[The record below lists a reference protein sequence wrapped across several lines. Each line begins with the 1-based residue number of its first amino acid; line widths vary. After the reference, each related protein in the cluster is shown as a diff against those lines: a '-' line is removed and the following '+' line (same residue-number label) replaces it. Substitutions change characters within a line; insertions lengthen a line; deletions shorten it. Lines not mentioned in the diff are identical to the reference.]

1 MQIEIFQTMLSEIL
15 IKYSSLFLNKVN
27 KESIRL
33 FLESSPQYPNLL
45 SVVQTLQYASL
56 KVQVGQCDWD
66 YLKNLK
72 SPFLLHVKMKSQ
84 ERLIISK
91 WDNKFNVLKVFNTK
105 NGIWETTGR
114 ECLDR
119 LWNGVVIYTKANTI
133 RSYYL
138 KDKMLLILFIV
149 IFVFIANV
157 IFKQWDIHFL
167 YILPVIIGLLVSL
180 CTYWQSNIYKI
191 NIVEKICHSLSIT
204 DCEAVKKSS
213 SGFLKKLNM
222 SSMALSFFISQLIC
236 IVISVVLDINNI
248 LYCLYIVPAIL
259 FTPLTYY
266 SVYNQIRIRKI
277 CPLCLMILICVFAE
291 ALVFICVPMSTSK
304 LLRGLILWGL
314 VNTCILGILYFY
326 SHIHLTQQ
334 EQLKTKIQLLK
345 LKREKR
351 IILLESSPIE
361 LIKSP
366 MWFGKEKASINIT
379 TIISPSCQH
388 CRKVVF
394 ELLTLIEKGI
404 DFRWNIMLG
413 KIMNEDSQKIE
424 MWVQEYIS
432 DKNKFLKSLHLWSN
446 ERTRCL
452 HYSLNSVNQ
461 DIRVSEICY
470 DFEYKMKKL
479 NVLGFPQIVL
489 NDRLLSTIYTAKDLE
504 FIIADLSQ

>member
-1 MQIEIFQTMLSEIL
+1 M
-15 IKYSSLFLNKVN
+15 
-27 KESIRL
+27 
-33 FLESSPQYPNLL
+33 
-45 SVVQTLQYASL
+45 
-56 KVQVGQCDWD
+56 
-66 YLKNLK
+66 
-72 SPFLLHVKMKSQ
+72 
-84 ERLIISK
+84 
-91 WDNKFNVLKVFNTK
+91 
-105 NGIWETTGR
+105 
-114 ECLDR
+114 
-119 LWNGVVIYTKANTI
+119 
-133 RSYYL
+133 
-138 KDKMLLILFIV
+138 
-149 IFVFIANV
+149 
-157 IFKQWDIHFL
+157 
-167 YILPVIIGLLVSL
+167 
-180 CTYWQSNIYKI
+180 
-191 NIVEKICHSLSIT
+191 
-204 DCEAVKKSS
+204 
-213 SGFLKKLNM
+213 
-222 SSMALSFFISQLIC
+222 
-236 IVISVVLDINNI
+236 
-248 LYCLYIVPAIL
+248 
-259 FTPLTYY
+259 
-266 SVYNQIRIRKI
+266 
-277 CPLCLMILICVFAE
+277 
-291 ALVFICVPMSTSK
+291 
-304 LLRGLILWGL
+304 
-314 VNTCILGILYFY
+314 
-326 SHIHLTQQ
+326 
-334 EQLKTKIQLLK
+334 
-345 LKREKR
+345 
-351 IILLESSPIE
+351 ESSPIE